1 LLLKLKFNSK
11 AVRKPVISAVT
22 LKTSALINIIK
33 AEVGP
38 RRGELIVEVDD
49 DFAEKVEKAFREL
62 DVEVYRL
69 ERKVERNEN
78 CVHCGAC
85 VSICPVEAITIEKD
99 GRIEFSDKC
108 VLCGNCI
115 KVCPVKALALY
126 EV

>member
-1 LLLKLKFNSK
+1 MFLRLRFDSK

-49 DFAEKVEKAFREL
+49 SIAEKVEKAFEEL
-62 DVEVYRL
+62 GVEVLRL
-69 ERKVERNEN
+69 KEKVERSER

-85 VSICPVEAITIEKD
+85 ISICPVEAIVLQD
-99 GRIEFSDKC
+99 GRVEFLDKC
-108 VLCGNCI
+108 VLCGNCV
-115 KVCPVKALALY
+115 KVCPVKALKLPTT
-126 EV
+126 